1 MKKQTLIDA
10 IKNTPTFVATF
21 VATKSVYMKVD
32 KGQIIDATS
41 NYGTYRYYDNTNGVT
56 RIVELPASAV
66 EFHGYRPV

>member
-21 VATKSVYMKVD
+21 VATKSVYMKLD
-32 KGQIIDATS
+32 KGQIIDATG
-41 NYGTYRYYDNTNGVT
+41 NYGTYRYYDKLCGVT
-56 RIVELPASAV
+56 RFVEIPASAI